1 MTKEELQ
8 QKLEALG
15 VKVGDKFEELWD
27 DLEAKIEAE
36 KSKLDTETRRKVRA
50 FWICVAGGLGI
61 VIGAVLH
68 AAYVWLF

>member
-15 VKVGDKFEELWD
+15 VKVGDKFEELWN
-27 DLEAKIEAE
+27 DLEAKIDAE
-36 KSKLDTETRRKVRA
+36 KAKLDTETRRKVRA

-61 VIGAVLH
+61 VIGAALH